1 MRRTFTRLSLTLSG
15 AAMLAGAVVPTASAG
30 TLSPLHVDS
39 LGDCPSGRVC
49 MWTAGNFAYAPTA
62 YPAVSFR
69 SLNPGDHD
77 GVSSWAN
84 KTSYQYCLYDNGNT
98 ILLDT
103 LAPGRSRGTMPA
115 GTNDRADA
123 YGRC

>member
-1 MRRTFTRLSLTLSG
+1 MHFTKVSLVLSG
-15 AAMLAGAVVPTASAG
+15 AALLATAVAPAATAAP
-30 TLSPLHVDS
+30 LSPVHVDS
-39 LGDCPSGRVC
+39 LADCPNGSVC
-49 MWTAGNFAYAPTA
+49 MWTEGNFAYAPTA

-77 GVSSWAN
+77 RVSSWAN
-84 KTSYQYCLYDNGNT
+84 KTRYQYCLWDNGNT
-98 ILLDT
+98 VLLDT
-103 LAPGRSRGTMPA
+103 LPAGRSRGTMLT